1 MKMLAF
7 TDLHGDVKRLFCLE
21 RLISSKKPDILICAG
36 DLSWFGKHLNLIAKK
51 LDSFNLPILII
62 PGNHETEEN
71 IELISKKFKNIIN
84 INKKLYNHNNFQF
97 LGLGSG
103 GFGQVNKE
111 FEKQFEKIKSNIK
124 NPKKFIFIS
133 HAPPY
138 NTKIDK
144 VKNSHVGSIS
154 IRKFI
159 EFASPVLA
167 ISGHIHETEHLEDKI
182 KSTRVLNPGDAEF
195 IIL

>member
-1 MKMLAF
+1 MKILAF
-7 TDLHGDVKRLFCLE
+7 TDLHGNLRRFNRLEF
-21 RLISSKKPDILICAG
+21 LIKIKKPDILICAG
-36 DLSWFGKHLNLIAKK
+36 DISWFSKYINLIAKK
-51 LDSFNLPILII
+51 LDSSNLPILII

-84 INKKLYNHNNFQF
+84 INKKLYSYDNFQF
-97 LGLGSG
+97 LGWGSG

-124 NPKKFIFIS
+124 NQKKFIFIS

-182 KSTRVLNPGDAEF
+182 KSTRVLNPGDGEL
-195 IIL
+195 ITL